1 MQTIEQLEEDLMM
14 NQFQESLIVANGAS
28 KDGLTMRSGY
38 IQAAI
43 GLVLV
48 IAISAFGLFTASH
61 ANGQDGMAR
70 KTAQATTMNVLP
82 PLFISDESQ
91 QPNLNGVLA
100 TGDGGAALPLE
111 ETVGGVSRNVFDHNR

>member
-1 MQTIEQLEEDLMM
+1 MQTIELQEDLMM
-14 NQFQESLIVANGAS
+14 NQFQESLIVAGDAS
-28 KDGLTMRSGY
+28 KDGHTMRSGY
-38 IQAAI
+38 VQAAI

-61 ANGQDGMAR
+61 ANGQDGMTR
-70 KTAQATTMNVLP
+70 KTAQATMMNVLP

-111 ETVGGVSRNVFDHNR
+111 ETVGGVSRNAFDHNR